1 MIRASLSLL
10 LISVLCGV
18 LAAQTKVQKVE
29 PVDFS
34 RVTVTDAFWQPRMQK
49 VATATIPACI
59 LYTESK
65 TGRIRN
71 FEKAARRQG
80 EKHEGIF
87 YDDSDV
93 FKAIE
98 AIAYSLKNHPDA
110 DLEKKADEWIAKIA
124 GAQQPDGYLNTFYTL
139 TGLEKRWTD
148 MSMHEMYCSGHL
160 MEAAVAYYATTGKR
174 TLLDVATRYA
184 NHIDSVFGP
193 GKRDWVPGH
202 EEVELALVKL
212 YRATSDERFLKL
224 SQWLLEER
232 GRGLGKGYTWNNKDW
247 GGVNYVQDNVPV
259 RDISHIVGHAVRAMY
274 LYSGMADVAALM
286 NDTGYVRALERV
298 SEHVTDRNMYLT
310 GGIGPSGHNE
320 GFTEDYD
327 LPNLSAYCETCASVG
342 MVFWNSRM
350 NRLTGESKYVD
361 ILERSLYNGALDG
374 LSLSGDRFFYENP
387 LASDGTHKR
396 AEWFGTACCPSNIAR
411 LVSSVGGYIYGRASD
426 GIYVNLFVSSTT
438 TLPLAGTDVKV
449 SMATNYPWDGDVTIA
464 LHPKSQAKFNILVR
478 IPGWAQN
485 KPVPGSLYRFLDASD
500 AQWALRV
507 NGKPASYTM
516 NKGYAVV
523 ERTWKE
529 GDSITLALPMPV
541 RRVVSID
548 SVKANRNRVAIQRG
562 PLVYCIENVDNNG
575 YVNSAILPDNV
586 SVAPEFRKD
595 LLNGVVVLQ
604 ADVPVVAASAGGQS
618 VSMTTKR
625 LTAIPYYAWCNRGSG
640 EMQVWLPNKA
650 VRFQVVTD

>member
-1 MIRASLSLL
+1 
-10 LISVLCGV
+10 
-18 LAAQTKVQKVE
+18 
-29 PVDFS
+29 
-34 RVTVTDAFWQPRMQK
+34 
-49 VATATIPACI
+49 
-59 LYTESK
+59 
-65 TGRIRN
+65 
-71 FEKAARRQG
+71 
-80 EKHEGIF
+80 
-87 YDDSDV
+87 
-93 FKAIE
+93 
-98 AIAYSLKNHPDA
+98 
-110 DLEKKADEWIAKIA
+110 
-124 GAQQPDGYLNTFYTL
+124 
-139 TGLEKRWTD
+139 
-148 MSMHEMYCSGHL
+148 
-160 MEAAVAYYATTGKR
+160 
-174 TLLDVATRYA
+174 
-184 NHIDSVFGP
+184 
-193 GKRDWVPGH
+193 
-202 EEVELALVKL
+202 
-212 YRATSDERFLKL
+212 
-224 SQWLLEER
+224 
-232 GRGLGKGYTWNNKDW
+232 
-247 GGVNYVQDNVPV
+247 
-259 RDISHIVGHAVRAMY
+259 MY
-274 LYSGMADVAALM
+274 LYSGMADVGGLM

-298 SEHVTDRNMYLT
+298 WEHVTDRNMYLT

-411 LVSSVGGYIYGRASD
+411 LVSSVGGYIYGRASN
-426 GIYVNLFVSSTT
+426 GIYVNLFVASTT
-438 TLPLAGTDVKV
+438 TIPLAGTDVKV
-449 SMATNYPWDGDVTIA
+449 TMATNYPWDGDVTIA
-464 LHPKSQAKFNILVR
+464 LHPKSQAKFNVFVR

-485 KPVPGSLYRFLDASD
+485 KPVPGSLYRFLDVSD

-586 SVAPEFRKD
+586 SVRPEFRKD
-595 LLNGVVVLQ
+595 LLNGVVLLQ
-604 ADVPVVAASAGGQS
+604 ADVPVVAASSGGQS